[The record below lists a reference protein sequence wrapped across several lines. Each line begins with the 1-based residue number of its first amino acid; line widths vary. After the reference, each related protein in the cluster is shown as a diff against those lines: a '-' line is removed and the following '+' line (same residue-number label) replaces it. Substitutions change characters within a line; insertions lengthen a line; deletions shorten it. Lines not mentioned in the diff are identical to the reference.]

1 MCNKPKPIEH
11 ATGYDIQIITREVYL
26 VQPCSKSYFTEDAAI
41 NKYAHILANAEF
53 SELGKPTNE
62 PDIKTELADGTPS
75 VKRGEMLDEYVT
87 RQAEIYIALKQKI
100 RDEKNMSRLEKEWQK
115 ANEKYEDAREDAA
128 IKYSRLQDA
137 ITNK

>member
-1 MCNKPKPIEH
+1 MCNKSKPIEY

-26 VQPCSKSYFTEDAAI
+26 VQPCSKSYFTEDAAV
-41 NKYAHILANAEF
+41 NKYAHILASQEYREA
-53 SELGKPTNE
+53 GKPIRE
-62 PDIKTELADGTPS
+62 PDTKTELADGTPS
-75 VKRGEMLDEYVT
+75 VKRGEMIDEYVT
-87 RQAEIYIALKQKI
+87 RQAEIYLELKQKI
-100 RDEKNMSRLEKEWQK
+100 RDEKSISRLENEWQK